1 MGDRI
6 IELGLDPIDI
16 LQFVDRKSKR
26 YIANTLQELETI
38 IPPDTEEYEKVRKL
52 FLNCFNDYKRSVSR
66 AIFGTDLEIGT
77 VDERRV

>member
-1 MGDRI
+1 MGNNQI
-6 IELGLDPIDI
+6 VVGLDVIDI
-16 LQFVDRKSKR
+16 ENFIQKKSQR

-66 AIFGTDLEIGT
+66 AIFGTDLEIGSIRE
-77 VDERRV
+77 DK